1 MLVKISA
8 AGFAKGARSPSGFS
22 DQRSAPT
29 DQALTVAHRVCG
41 GTVDI
46 ATGGPAA
53 GKRALGKLK
62 ATSVS
67 ISVVKL

>member
-1 MLVKISA
+1 MLEV
-8 AGFAKGARSPSGFS
+8 RLVSPIE
-22 DQRSAPT
+22 DRRPALT
-29 DQALTVAHRVCG
+29 DQMLSVAHRVCG

-67 ISVVKL
+67 ISAVER